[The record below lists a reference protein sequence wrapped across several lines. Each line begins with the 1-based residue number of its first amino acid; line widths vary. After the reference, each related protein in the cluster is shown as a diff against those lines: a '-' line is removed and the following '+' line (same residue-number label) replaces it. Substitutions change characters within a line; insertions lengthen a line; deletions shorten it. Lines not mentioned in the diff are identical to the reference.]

1 MRPSRDL
8 TVYLTSS
15 FRLRFSDWRTCQGT
29 LHRLNQLSGS
39 NGLLEKGEGTQ
50 PQRLG
55 FDIRP
60 PKCRDDDNRQF
71 RQGTGK
77 RQNAAPTEHW
87 HPQVCDD
94 QEIGR
99 ASCRE
104 RVEDKGGE

>member
-60 PKCRDDDNRQF
+60 PKCRDVDNGHF
-71 RQGTGK
+71 RRGTARRK
-77 RQNAAPTEHW
+77 NAAPTKLCIRR
-87 HPQVCDD
+87 VCDTK
-94 QEIGR
+94 
-99 ASCRE
+99 
-104 RVEDKGGE
+104 VEWFLRFRSFFQ

>member
-39 NGLLEKGEGTQ
+39 NGLIEKGEGTH
-50 PQRLG
+50 PHRLG

-60 PKCRDDDNRQF
+60 PKCPRCKDHRHQRINLSRTDCKPVADVRHLKQENHHLMRQ
-71 RQGTGK
+71 QP
-77 RQNAAPTEHW
+77 AE
-87 HPQVCDD
+87 
-94 QEIGR
+94 
-99 ASCRE
+99 
-104 RVEDKGGE
+104 VEC